1 MNALKRKRGPTV
13 EGGFTLVE
21 IMLVVVIIA
30 TIAGMVLPR
39 LSGRSDQAKVAA
51 TQVDIES
58 NIATA
63 LKLFELDNGFFP
75 TTDQG
80 LEALIVKPTMSP
92 LPKNWNG
99 PYLERRPRDAWS
111 RPYIY
116 KCPGTHGFDYDL
128 YSLGRD
134 DRESDDDV
142 TNWK

>member
-1 MNALKRKRGPTV
+1 MAASRTKKIAD
-13 EGGFTLVE
+13 EKGFTLVE
-21 IMLVVVIIA
+21 IMIVVVIMMCL
-30 TIAGMVLPR
+30 AGMVVPR
-39 LSGRSDQAKVAA
+39 LSGRSEQSKIAA
-51 TQVDIES
+51 TKVDIEA

-80 LEALIVKPTMSP
+80 LEALLRVPSKQPAA
-92 LPKNWNG
+92 KNWNG
-99 PYLERRPRDAWS
+99 PYLERIPLDAWG

-134 DRESDDDV
+134 NKESEDDV
-142 TNWK
+142 SNWQ